1 MIRKHLPPR
10 RHVAALPP
18 SRRQTAGMT
27 PAPLLLSLLSALAIC
42 LLAAGCGQDD
52 QRVPES
58 YPSGE
63 RPAPLSKSD
72 LAAAKAELPPAPPPE
87 VMVAPEPPGEHAAAG
102 ARSGSPERG
111 MGGAGHLRLS
121 GSYQVDADAGV
132 TCTVVAGRGLQLTLD
147 TARAP
152 IFVELSVSDF
162 LGAGTYVAAAR
173 VRARDTPDT
182 LRPSAGEARIEIQVT
197 SIGQPH
203 VRSLLSGTFTG
214 AYGGPGIQG
223 QVGGSFD
230 RCDYPGTLP

>member
-10 RHVAALPP
+10 RQVAALPP
-18 SRRQTAGMT
+18 RRRQTAGMR
-27 PAPLLLSLLSALAIC
+27 PAGLLSLLSALAIC

-63 RPAPLSKSD
+63 RPAPLSGSD

-87 VMVAPEPPGEHAAAG
+87 VIVAPEPPGGHTAAG

-111 MGGAGHLRLS
+111 MGRSGHLRLS
-121 GSYQVDADAGV
+121 GSYQVDADATV
-132 TCTVVAGRGLQLTLD
+132 TCTLVSGRGLQLTLD

-152 IFVELSVSDF
+152 IFVELTVSDF
-162 LGAGTYVAAAR
+162 LGAGTYVGAAR

-182 LRPSAGEARIEIQVT
+182 LRPSAGEARIEIQVA

-214 AYGGPGIQG
+214 AYAGPGIQG
-223 QVGGSFD
+223 QVAGNFD
-230 RCDYPGTLP
+230 RCEYPGTLP